1 MSGTDLFLALA
12 GGLSAA
18 GAVADGNTRAADN
31 EFMALIAEQQAR
43 RERQIAARQAR
54 DFEREQSRRG
64 ARARSRR
71 AGSGVTG
78 GGTPLLVEDDIAG
91 ETALGAL
98 DILNNGLVSA
108 TRLEQQARLD
118 RLAGRRARER
128 GLMTGG
134 ATLLRSL

>member
-18 GAVADGNTRAADN
+18 GAVAQGNTRAA
-31 EFMALIAEQQAR
+31 ETAFMAEIAKQQAE
-43 RERQIAARQAR
+43 RERQIAARRAR
-54 DFEREQSRRG
+54 DFERAQSRLG

-78 GGTPLLVEDDIAG
+78 RGTPLLVEEDIAADS
-91 ETALGAL
+91 ALGAL
-98 DILNNGLVSA
+98 DILNNGGVSA

-118 RLAGRRARER
+118 RLAARRARER
-128 GLMTGG
+128 GLITGG